1 MSLSLAAETRRDA
14 LKNLY
19 HEARVCERCPQ
30 LAQTRTQVVFG
41 AGNANADVLFVGEA
55 PGQKEDQ
62 QGVPFVGAAGKLL
75 GKLLEGIGLS
85 REDVFIA
92 NVLKCRPPQNRD
104 PLPQEIE
111 RCEPWLWRQ
120 IELIEPIV
128 VISLGRYATGLM
140 RGEMAPLGSVR
151 GRPEVRV
158 LGTRAVRLY
167 PVLHPAAALYRRE
180 PNLRLL
186 EEDFA
191 RIPGLLAEGAP
202 PQPDALTS
210 AMDAPAEAVAGRAT
224 ISSSRRTDAPA
235 KPGEGGEQRA
245 VAAGEASAR
254 GDDGRA
260 ADDGAAI
267 DYGADQD
274 EADGDSQPSEAP
286 SPRGAGTPGAGEP
299 DQLGL
304 F

>member
-1 MSLSLAAETRRDA
+1 MSLIDAPQARREA
-14 LKNLY
+14 LKELY
-19 HEARVCERCPQ
+19 TQARACERCPQ

-55 PGQKEDQ
+55 PGGKEDE

-75 GKLLEGIGLS
+75 SKLLEGVGLS
-85 REDVFIA
+85 RETVFIA

-128 VISLGRYATGLM
+128 VITLGRYATGLL
-140 RGEMAPLGSVR
+140 RGEMVPLNSVR
-151 GRPEVRV
+151 GKPEVRV
-158 LGTRAVRLY
+158 IGTRAVRLF
-167 PVLHPAAALYRRE
+167 PVLHPAAALYRRD

-191 RIPGLLAEGAP
+191 RIPELLAQGAP
-202 PQPDALTS
+202 EQP
-210 AMDAPAEAVAGRAT
+210 AMDAEVAAPQARVAAPTAEPATEPGPAPRAGSLPDRGAASGPAAEPAPADPPAVASAVAEAA
-224 ISSSRRTDAPA
+224 
-235 KPGEGGEQRA
+235 
-245 VAAGEASAR
+245 
-254 GDDGRA
+254 
-260 ADDGAAI
+260 
-267 DYGADQD
+267 
-274 EADGDSQPSEAP
+274 
-286 SPRGAGTPGAGEP
+286 

>member
-1 MSLSLAAETRRDA
+1 MSAAPAADLRRESL
-14 LKNLY
+14 KQVY
-19 HEARVCERCPQ
+19 GEARVCERCPQ
-30 LAQTRTQVVFG
+30 LARSRTQVVFG
-41 AGNANADVLFVGEA
+41 AGNADADVLFVGEA
-55 PGQKEDQ
+55 PGEKEDL

-75 GKLLEGIGLS
+75 TRLLEDVGLS

-104 PLPQEIE
+104 PLPEEIE

-120 IELIEPIV
+120 IELIEPTV
-128 VISLGRYATGLM
+128 VITLGRYATGLL

-151 GRPEVRV
+151 GRPEIRV

-191 RIPGLLAEGAP
+191 RIPQLLAQGPPEQPAADERPHEAESAHEGGRESEAEAADEGGREGDAEADHDAGRE
-202 PQPDALTS
+202 PDAQ
-210 AMDAPAEAVAGRAT
+210 APAPGPQ
-224 ISSSRRTDAPA
+224 APA
-235 KPGEGGEQRA
+235 PAREGP
-245 VAAGEASAR
+245 AAA
-254 GDDGRA
+254 
-260 ADDGAAI
+260 
-267 DYGADQD
+267 Q
-274 EADGDSQPSEAP
+274 
-286 SPRGAGTPGAGEP
+286 TPGP
-299 DQLGL
+299 DPQLGL

>member
-1 MSLSLAAETRRDA
+1 MSPAAAAELRRER
-14 LKNLY
+14 LKQVY
-19 HEARVCERCPQ
+19 SDARVCERCPQ
-30 LAQTRTQVVFG
+30 LAESRTQVVFG
-41 AGNANADVLFVGEA
+41 AGNADADVMFVGEA
-55 PGQKEDQ
+55 PGEKEDL

-75 GKLLEGIGLS
+75 SKLLENVGLS
-85 REDVFIA
+85 RDDVFIA

-111 RCEPWLWRQ
+111 RCEPWLWSQ

-128 VISLGRYATGLM
+128 VITLGRYATGLL

-151 GRPEVRV
+151 GKPEIRV

-191 RIPGLLAEGAP
+191 RIPELLALGAP
-202 PQPDALTS
+202 QQP
-210 AMDAPAEAVAGRAT
+210 PAEASEAVQTAASDADTAPPGVGVPAG
-224 ISSSRRTDAPA
+224 
-235 KPGEGGEQRA
+235 
-245 VAAGEASAR
+245 VAAAAGSSN
-254 GDDGRA
+254 DDPERLRDEERPQAEPPA
-260 ADDGAAI
+260 AT
-267 DYGADQD
+267 
-274 EADGDSQPSEAP
+274 QPGPE
-286 SPRGAGTPGAGEP
+286 R
-299 DQLGL
+299 QMGL